1 MFKFDFLQSR
11 KNPVEIAYRSDIDH
25 AGLKTVMGVLA
36 DGRMPGQHSQPI
48 KINRSSQMTI
58 WPTILLYTAL
68 LDSYLFVGV
77 KESARAFL
85 LQLFRYSVGLGTTM
99 K

>member
-11 KNPVEIAYRSDIDH
+11 KNPVEIVYRSDIDH
-25 AGLKTVMGVLA
+25 ASLKTVMGVLA
-36 DGRMPGQHSQPI
+36 DGRMPRQHSQPI
-48 KINRSSQMTI
+48 KINCSSQMTI
-58 WPTILLYTAL
+58 WSTILLYTAL

>member
-58 WPTILLYTAL
+58 W
-68 LDSYLFVGV
+68 DSYLFVGV